1 MMKKYL
7 LIPLTLLLLAANC
20 KRSNN
25 ESLVNK
31 LLFPVENDV
40 KLGQQLKEEIAA
52 DPSQY
57 PILNAQQ
64 YPKAY
69 EILEGMKKEI
79 LASSDVR
86 YRDEFAW
93 ELRIIHDDKTLN
105 AFAAPGG
112 YIYVYTGLIKYLD
125 SSHQLAGVLGHEIAH
140 ADRRHSINQ
149 LKKQYG
155 TQMLLEIALGQ
166 NSGKVKQILGSL
178 LSLKFSRSDEAEAD
192 DYSVKYLCGTKY
204 RADGAAGFF
213 EKIQSEGGGGTP
225 EFLST
230 HPSPENRVRD
240 IKAKYT
246 EMSCDGNTTTGQY
259 QLLLNSIP

>member
-1 MMKKYL
+1 MLMVPFVL
-7 LIPLTLLLLAANC
+7 MAANC
-20 KRSNN
+20 KRGND

-40 KLGQQLKEEIAA
+40 KLGQQLKEEIAS
-52 DPSQY
+52 DPGQY
-57 PILNAQQ
+57 PVLSQEQ

-69 EILEGMKKEI
+69 EILEGMKKDI
-79 LASSDVR
+79 LASPEVK

-93 ELRIIHDDKTLN
+93 ELRIINDDETLN

-125 SSHQLAGVLGHEIAH
+125 SSHELAGVLGHEIAH
-140 ADRRHSINQ
+140 ADRRHSVNQ
-149 LKKQYG
+149 LKKKYG
-155 TQMLLEIALGQ
+155 TQLLLEIALGQ
-166 NSGKVKQILGSL
+166 KSDKVKQILGGL
-178 LSLKFSRSDEAEAD
+178 LTLKFSRTDEADAD

-213 EKIQSEGGGGTP
+213 EKIQANGGGGTP

-246 EMSCDGNTTTGQY
+246 EMSCQGNTTTGEY
-259 QLLLNSIP
+259 QLLLNSLP